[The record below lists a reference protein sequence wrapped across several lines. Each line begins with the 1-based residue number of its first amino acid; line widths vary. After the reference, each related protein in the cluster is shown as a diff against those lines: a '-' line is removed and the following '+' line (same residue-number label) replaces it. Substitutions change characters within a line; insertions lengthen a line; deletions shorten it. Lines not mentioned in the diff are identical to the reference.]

1 MNKPIPKQISQAEA
15 AERANNWLKLIE
27 RGRDRATAFP
37 GKHCEPATERPGQEP
52 AVDIAVSER
61 ELEYVAAL
69 IDPGANPVFVA
80 EEVAELQG
88 FGTSRS
94 FSGTEITLLYRR
106 RLYVRVEGSKV
117 TRTTNCFQSML
128 ARVATI

>member
-1 MNKPIPKQISQAEA
+1 MNNRAPKQISAAE
-15 AERANNWLKLIE
+15 AERAESWLKLIE
-27 RGRDRATAFP
+27 RSRDRATAFP
-37 GKHCEPATERPGQEP
+37 GKQCAPAAARPGQEP
-52 AVDIAVSER
+52 AVDLAVSER
-61 ELEYVAAL
+61 ELEYL
-69 IDPGANPVFVA
+69 ESRIEPGKAPVFVA

-106 RLYVRVEGSKV
+106 RLYVRVEDGKV
-117 TRTTNCFQSML
+117 TQTTHCFQSML